1 MAAKSPTSPRPDKE
15 QDPVVGGNSNSNG
28 NGDDAPPTPTPTT
41 PRSHRRSAF
50 FKNYTAFP
58 LERTDTMIT
67 IGKLKLR
74 GKTDDLP
81 Q

>member
-1 MAAKSPTSPRPDKE
+1 MAEEATSKDK
-15 QDPVVGGNSNSNG
+15 SNG
-28 NGDDAPPTPTPTT
+28 
-41 PRSHRRSAF
+41 RSLTNLSLWKTDTF
-50 FKNYTAFP
+50 T

>member
-1 MAAKSPTSPRPDKE
+1 MEDESPGKSIGRSLTSLSLWKSDTF
-15 QDPVVGGNSNSNG
+15 N
-28 NGDDAPPTPTPTT
+28 
-41 PRSHRRSAF
+41 
-50 FKNYTAFP
+50 

-81 Q
+81 QYV

>member
-1 MAAKSPTSPRPDKE
+1 MAD
-15 QDPVVGGNSNSNG
+15 DPGPVGHDLTG
-28 NGDDAPPTPTPTT
+28 
-41 PRSHRRSAF
+41 RSLGLGLAGRSL
-50 FKNYTAFP
+50 TALSRSSTFSLT
-58 LERTDTMIT
+58 LERTDTMLT

>member
-1 MAAKSPTSPRPDKE
+1 MGPNSPISIRQDKE
-15 QDPVVGGNSNSNG
+15 DAGGSSH
-28 NGDDAPPTPTPTT
+28 DSPST
-41 PRSHRRSAF
+41 PRSRRRSAF
-50 FKNYTAFP
+50 FKGPTFA